1 MDFDLFW
8 QMYPRRVA
16 KVAAQKAWAKLK
28 PAEREAAIAAL
39 PAHVEHWSDRDLA
52 YVPHPGTWIHQQ
64 RWTDELQSRKPKQ
77 PEMTDRE
84 FFRINGYSRTQA
96 DRWALE
102 NES

>member
-28 PAEREAAIAAL
+28 APERAAAIAAL
-39 PAHVEHWSDRDLA
+39 PAHVESWSGRDMEHI
-52 YVPHPGTWIHQQ
+52 PHGSTWLNGK
-64 RWTDELQSRKPKQ
+64 RFEDELTTRKPKQ
-77 PEMTDRE
+77 PELTDHE
-84 FFRINGYSRTQA
+84 FFRIHGYSRQTA

-102 NES
+102 PES